1 MGESILCSSIFWWP
15 LLFFHY
21 YHASLC
27 LCGHIVSCFSVCLP
41 FLCLLLGYF
50 LTDLGPTQVIQ
61 DDLILRASNTLQ
73 RPLFPNRIIFT
84 GSRDL
89 DTDISFQ
96 GGYHSTLSATLG
108 LGKQDQVPLTQNSVL
123 NFCANPGKDISYSFM
138 FRKQKLLQ
146 SLLSPLNRGKSTSFQ
161 KLLPIIHEEQ

>member
-1 MGESILCSSIFWWP
+1 MAITSFTINWVPCTNRNGISLRSLKTGCWQSPTLSVGSMGESILCSSSFWWP

-61 DDLILRASNTLQ
+61 DDLILRALTTLQ
-73 RPLFPNRIIFT
+73 RSFFPNRIIFT

-89 DTDISFQ
+89 DADKSF
-96 GGYHSTLSATLG
+96 
-108 LGKQDQVPLTQNSVL
+108 
-123 NFCANPGKDISYSFM
+123 
-138 FRKQKLLQ
+138 
-146 SLLSPLNRGKSTSFQ
+146 
-161 KLLPIIHEEQ
+161 